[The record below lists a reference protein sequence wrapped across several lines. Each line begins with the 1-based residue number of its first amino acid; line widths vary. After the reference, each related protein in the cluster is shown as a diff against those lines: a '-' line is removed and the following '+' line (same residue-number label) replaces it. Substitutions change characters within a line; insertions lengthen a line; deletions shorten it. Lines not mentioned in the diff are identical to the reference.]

1 MIIGRSHGMPA
12 TVILAVAV
20 VLAACGTS
28 SNASASAP
36 LPSGAPSAAASPG
49 DEPSPTSTPWP
60 GDVAGAVIAI
70 GAVDAQ
76 IAVAGQDMNAAITAK
91 DLAKLRGS
99 ALGLVT
105 LLADTQRFIDT
116 ARTYPATKSTADAL
130 DRAFSR
136 MRGGAQQVADGVKAG
151 DAQAIDAGFTALG
164 DGLNLYALAR
174 TSLGPV
180 LEQAI
185 DQQKKYAK

>member
-1 MIIGRSHGMPA
+1 MIIGRSHGLLA

-20 VLAACGTS
+20 ILTACGTS

-36 LPSGAPSAAASPG
+36 LQSGAPSVVASPG
-49 DEPSPTSTPWP
+49 DQPSPTSTPWP

-76 IAVAGQDMNAAITAK
+76 VAAAGQDMDAAITAK
-91 DLAKLRGS
+91 DLTRLRGS

-105 LLADTQRFIDT
+105 LLADTQRFVDT
-116 ARTYPATKSTADAL
+116 ARTYSATKSMADAF

-136 MRGGAQQVADGVKAG
+136 MRAGAQQVADGVKAG

-164 DGLNLYALAR
+164 DGLSLYALAR
-174 TSLGPV
+174 PSLGPV